1 MIFSQ
6 DPRFTFDT
14 FVVGPGNRLA
24 AAAAR
29 RAAESPRTAYNPL
42 FIYGALGSGKTHLLQ
57 AVGALALAVRPELR
71 VLYLTADG
79 LVDRVSAAVGS
90 GSMDALRDEL
100 LEAELVLLDGVQ
112 ALAGKSRTQE
122 ELLALWDELEW
133 AAQIVLAAESATA
146 ELPGIEPELRARFLR
161 GLAVDLPAAS
171 DDGADARSEI
181 ARRAADQRGISL
193 GEGAAEEI
201 ARLPLGNAA
210 GLVAAVERV
219 GAAQVERG
227 RTLPRDEVAG
237 VAHPASAPPIHTPDE
252 FSAFLSD
259 IAATVEE
266 IVETAPWRRRLA
278 EAILRW
284 EGEGIRT
291 RRLEAAL
298 DADTAPDVEAV
309 LAAFAADVET
319 LRGIRRELEEMRSD
333 SAKSPVLGDPDRVG
347 EAEAL
352 LVGARAA
359 AERRAEEAAR
369 AQPQADRWYFN
380 PEKTALD
387 WLALEDRL
395 VEELG

>member
-6 DPRFTFDT
+6 DSRFTFDT
-14 FVVGPGNRLA
+14 FVVGPGNRMA

-42 FIYGALGSGKTHLLQ
+42 LIYGAAGTGKTHLLQ
-57 AVGALALAVRPELR
+57 AVGALALAVRPDLR
-71 VLYLTADG
+71 VVYLTADG

-90 GSMDALRDEL
+90 GSMHALRDEL
-100 LEAELVLLDGVQ
+100 LEAELVLLDELH

-133 AAQIVLAAESATA
+133 TAQIVLAAESPSA
-146 ELPGIEPELRARFLR
+146 ELPGIEPELRARFTR
-161 GLAVDLPAAS
+161 GLAVDLPPVS
-171 DDGADARSEI
+171 DDGADSREEI
-181 ARRAADQRGISL
+181 ARKAAEQRGIAL
-193 GEGAAEEI
+193 VDGAAAEI

-210 GLVAAVERV
+210 GVVAAVERV
-219 GAAQVERG
+219 GAAQAERG
-227 RTLPRDEVAG
+227 GTLDRGEVAG
-237 VAHPASAPPIHTPDE
+237 IARPEPAGHTPDE

-266 IVETAPWRRRLA
+266 IVETAPWRKRLA

-298 DADTAPDVEAV
+298 DADTAPDVDAV
-309 LAAFAADVET
+309 LDSFAADVET
-319 LRGIRRELEEMRSD
+319 LRGIRRALEEMRSD
-333 SAKSPVLGDPDRVG
+333 SARSPVLADPDRVG

-359 AERRAEEAAR
+359 AERKAEEAAK
-369 AQPQADRWYFN
+369 AQPQVDRWFFN
-380 PEKTALD
+380 AEKTALT
-387 WLALEDRL
+387 WLALDDRL
-395 VEELG
+395 VEELA

>member
-14 FVVGPGNRLA
+14 FVVGPGNRMA

-42 FIYGALGSGKTHLLQ
+42 FIYGAPGTGKTHLLQ

-90 GSMDALRDEL
+90 GSMDALRDQL
-100 LEAELVLLDGVQ
+100 LEAELVLLDEVH

-133 AAQIVLAAESATA
+133 TAQIVLAAESTGAD
-146 ELPGIEPELRARFLR
+146 LHGIEPDLRARFVR

-171 DDGADARSEI
+171 DDGAESRREI
-181 ARRAADQRGISL
+181 AQKAADQRGITL
-193 GEGAAEEI
+193 GEGAAAEI
-201 ARLPLGNAA
+201 AGLPVGGAA

-219 GAAQVERG
+219 GAAQAERG
-227 RTLPRDEVAG
+227 GTLRRGEVAA
-237 VAHPASAPPIHTPDE
+237 VAHPGPAPLHTPDE

-266 IVETAPWRRRLA
+266 IVETAPWRKRLA

-298 DADTAPDVEAV
+298 DADSAPD
-309 LAAFAADVET
+309 LDTLLDSFAADVEA
-319 LRGIRRELEEMRSD
+319 LRRIRSDLEAVRAD
-333 SAKSPVLGDPDRVG
+333 SAKSPVLADPDRVG

-352 LVGARAA
+352 LVSVRAA
-359 AERRAEEAAR
+359 AERKAEEAVK
-369 AQPQADRWYFN
+369 AQPQVDRWYFN
-380 PEKTALD
+380 AEKTALG

-395 VEELG
+395 VEELA

>member
-1 MIFSQ
+1 MIFQQ

-14 FVVGPGNRLA
+14 FVVGPGNRMA

-29 RAAESPRTAYNPL
+29 RVAEAPRTAYNPL
-42 FIYGALGSGKTHLLQ
+42 LIHGAPGTGKTHLLQ
-57 AVGALALAVRPELR
+57 SVGALALAVRPDLR

-100 LEAELVLLDGVQ
+100 LEAELVLLDEVH

-133 AAQIVLAAESATA
+133 AAQVVLAAESVSPD
-146 ELPGIEPELRARFLR
+146 LPGIEPELRARFVR
-161 GLAVDLPAAS
+161 GLAVDLPAAA
-171 DDGADARSEI
+171 DDGDEPRREI
-181 ARRAADQRGISL
+181 ARKAAVQRGITL

-219 GAAQVERG
+219 GAAQAERG
-227 RTLPRDEVAG
+227 GTLRTAEVAA
-237 VAHPASAPPIHTPDE
+237 VAQPEPPGHTLDE

-259 IAATVEE
+259 ISATVEE
-266 IVETAPWRRRLA
+266 IVETAPWRKRLA

-298 DADTAPDVEAV
+298 DADTAPD
-309 LAAFAADVET
+309 LDTLLNAFAEDVEK
-319 LRGIRRELEEMRSD
+319 LRGIRAELDALRSD
-333 SAKSPVLGDPDRVG
+333 SVKSPVLADPDRVG

-359 AERRAEEAAR
+359 AERKAEEAVK
-369 AQPQADRWYFN
+369 AQPQVDRWYFN
-380 PEKTALD
+380 AEKTALG
-387 WLALEDRL
+387 WLALEDRV
-395 VEELG
+395 VEELA

>member
-14 FVVGPGNRLA
+14 FVLGPGNRMA

-42 FIYGALGSGKTHLLQ
+42 LIYGAPGSGKTHLLQ
-57 AVGALALAVRPELR
+57 AVGALALAVRPDLR
-71 VLYLTADG
+71 VLYMTAEG

-100 LEAELVLLDGVQ
+100 LEAELVLLDEVH

-133 AAQIVLAAESATA
+133 TAQIVLAAASPTA
-146 ELPGIEPELRARFLR
+146 ELAGIEPDLRARFTR

-171 DDGADARSEI
+171 DDGADSRQEI
-181 ARRAADQRGISL
+181 ARKAASQRGITL

-219 GAAQVERG
+219 GAAQEERG
-227 RTLPRDEVAG
+227 GTLPRGEVAG
-237 VAHPASAPPIHTPDE
+237 VAHPEPSPLHTPDE

-266 IVETAPWRRRLA
+266 MVETAPWRKRLA

-298 DADTAPDVEAV
+298 DADTAPDVDAI
-309 LAAFAADVET
+309 LASFGADVET
-319 LRGIRRELEEMRSD
+319 LRGIRRELEGMRSD
-333 SAKSPVLGDPDRVG
+333 SAKSPVLNDPDRVG
-347 EAEAL
+347 EGEAL
-352 LVGARAA
+352 LVSARAA
-359 AERRAEEAAR
+359 AERKAEEAVR
-369 AQPQADRWYFN
+369 AQPQVDRWYFN
-380 PEKTALD
+380 GEKTALD
-387 WLALEDRL
+387 WLALDDRL
-395 VEELG
+395 VEELA

>member
-14 FVVGPGNRLA
+14 FVLGPGNRMA

-29 RAAESPRTAYNPL
+29 RVAESPRTAYNPL
-42 FIYGALGSGKTHLLQ
+42 LIYGAPGSGKTHLLQ

-71 VLYLTADG
+71 VLYMTAEG

-100 LEAELVLLDGVQ
+100 LEAELVLLDEVH

-133 AAQIVLAAESATA
+133 TAQIVLAAAATTA
-146 ELPGIEPELRARFLR
+146 ELPGIEPDLRARFTR

-171 DDGADARSEI
+171 DDGTDSRQEI
-181 ARRAADQRGISL
+181 ARKAASQRGITL

-219 GAAQVERG
+219 GAAQEERG
-227 RTLPRDEVAG
+227 GTLKRGEVAG
-237 VAHPASAPPIHTPDE
+237 VAHPEPSPLHTPDE

-266 IVETAPWRRRLA
+266 MVETAPWRKRLA

-298 DADTAPDVEAV
+298 DADTAPDVDAI
-309 LAAFAADVET
+309 LAAFGADVET
-319 LRGIRRELEEMRSD
+319 LRGIRRELEGMRSD
-333 SAKSPVLGDPDRVG
+333 SARSPVLNDPDRVG

-352 LVGARAA
+352 LVSAKAA
-359 AERRAEEAAR
+359 AERKAEEAVK
-369 AQPQADRWYFN
+369 AQPQVDRWYFN
-380 PEKTALD
+380 GEKAALD
-387 WLALEDRL
+387 WLALDDRL
-395 VEELG
+395 VEELA

>member
-14 FVVGPGNRLA
+14 FVVGPGNRMA

-42 FIYGALGSGKTHLLQ
+42 FIYGAPGTGKTHLLQ

-71 VLYLTADG
+71 VLYFTADG

-90 GSMDALRDEL
+90 GSMDALRDQL
-100 LEAELVLLDGVQ
+100 LEAELVLLDEVH

-133 AAQIVLAAESATA
+133 TAQIVLAAESTGAD
-146 ELPGIEPELRARFLR
+146 LHGIEPDLRARFVR

-171 DDGADARSEI
+171 DDGADSRREI
-181 ARRAADQRGISL
+181 AQKAADQRGITL
-193 GEGAAEEI
+193 GEGAAAEI
-201 ARLPLGNAA
+201 AGLPVGNAA

-219 GAAQVERG
+219 GAAQAERG
-227 RTLPRDEVAG
+227 GTLRRGEVAA
-237 VAHPASAPPIHTPDE
+237 VAHPEPAPLHTPDE

-266 IVETAPWRRRLA
+266 IVETAPWRKRLA

-298 DADTAPDVEAV
+298 DADSAPDLDTLLASFATDVEA
-309 LAAFAADVET
+309 
-319 LRGIRRELEEMRSD
+319 LRRIRRDLEAVRAD
-333 SAKSPVLGDPDRVG
+333 SAKSPVLADPDRVG

-352 LVGARAA
+352 LVSVRAA
-359 AERRAEEAAR
+359 AERKAEEAVK
-369 AQPQADRWYFN
+369 AQPQVDRWYFN
-380 PEKTALD
+380 AEKTALG

-395 VEELG
+395 VEELA

>member
-14 FVVGPGNRLA
+14 FVVGPGNRMA

-42 FIYGALGSGKTHLLQ
+42 FIHGAPGSGKTHLLQ

-100 LEAELVLLDGVQ
+100 LEAELVLLDEVHL
-112 ALAGKSRTQE
+112 LAGKSRTQE

-133 AAQIVLAAESATA
+133 TAQIVLAAASASA
-146 ELPGIEPELRARFLR
+146 DLPGIEPELRARFVR

-171 DDGADARSEI
+171 DDGADSRQEI
-181 ARRAADQRGISL
+181 AQKAADQRGITL
-193 GEGAAEEI
+193 GEGAAAEI
-201 ARLPLGNAA
+201 AKLPVGNAA
-210 GLVAAVERV
+210 GLIAAVERV
-219 GAAQVERG
+219 GAAQAQRG
-227 RTLPRDEVAG
+227 ATLRRGEVAA
-237 VAHPASAPPIHTPDE
+237 VANPEPAPVHSADE

-266 IVETAPWRRRLA
+266 IVETAPWRKKLA

-298 DADTAPDVEAV
+298 DADTAPDLDTLLES
-309 LAAFAADVET
+309 FAADVET
-319 LRGIRRELEEMRSD
+319 LRGIRRELEAIRAD
-333 SAKSPVLGDPDRVG
+333 SAKSPVLADPDRVG

-352 LVGARAA
+352 LVSAKAA
-359 AERRAEEAAR
+359 AERRAEEAVK
-369 AQPQADRWYFN
+369 AQPQVDRWYFN
-380 PEKTALD
+380 AEKTALG
-387 WLALEDRL
+387 WLALEDRV
-395 VEELG
+395 VEELA

>member
-14 FVVGPGNRLA
+14 FVVGPGNRMA

-42 FIYGALGSGKTHLLQ
+42 LIHGASGSGKTHLLQ
-57 AVGALALAVRPELR
+57 AVGALALAVRPDLR
-71 VLYLTADG
+71 VLYMTADG

-100 LEAELVLLDGVQ
+100 LEAELVLLDEVH

-133 AAQIVLAAESATA
+133 TAQIVLAAASPSA
-146 ELPGIEPELRARFLR
+146 ELAGIEPELRARFTR

-171 DDGADARSEI
+171 DDGAESRQEI
-181 ARRAADQRGISL
+181 ARKAAVQRGITL
-193 GEGAAEEI
+193 VDGAAEDI

-210 GLVAAVERV
+210 GVVAAVERV
-219 GAAQVERG
+219 GAAQAERG
-227 RTLPRDEVAG
+227 GTLDRGEVVG
-237 VAHPASAPPIHTPDE
+237 VATPDPAGHTPDE
-252 FSAFLSD
+252 FSVFLSD

-266 IVETAPWRRRLA
+266 IVETAPWRKRLA

-298 DADTAPDVEAV
+298 DADTAPDVDAI
-309 LAAFAADVET
+309 LDSFAADVDA
-319 LRGIRRELEEMRSD
+319 LRGIRRELETIRSD
-333 SAKSPVLGDPDRVG
+333 SARSPVLGDPDRVG

-352 LVGARAA
+352 LVSARAA
-359 AERRAEEAAR
+359 AERRAEEAAK
-369 AQPQADRWYFN
+369 AQPQVDRWFFN
-380 PEKTALD
+380 AEKAAWD
-387 WLALEDRL
+387 WLALDDRL
-395 VEELG
+395 VEELA

>member
-14 FVVGPGNRLA
+14 FVVGPGNRMA

-42 FIYGALGSGKTHLLQ
+42 FIYGAPGSGKTHLLQ

-100 LEAELVLLDGVQ
+100 LEAELVLLDEVH

-133 AAQIVLAAESATA
+133 TAQIVLAAEGTGAD
-146 ELPGIEPELRARFLR
+146 LPGIEPELRARFVR
-161 GLAVDLPAAS
+161 GLSVDLPPAS
-171 DDGADARSEI
+171 DDGDASRREI
-181 ARRAADQRGISL
+181 AQKAAEQRGITL
-193 GEGAAEEI
+193 GEGAADEI

-219 GAAQVERG
+219 GAAQAERG
-227 RTLPRDEVAG
+227 GTLPRGEVAA
-237 VAHPASAPPIHTPDE
+237 VAHPEPAPVHSPDE
-252 FSAFLSD
+252 FSAFLND

-266 IVETAPWRRRLA
+266 IVETAPWRKRLA

-298 DADTAPDVEAV
+298 DADTAPDVDTLLE
-309 LAAFAADVET
+309 AFAADVET
-319 LRGIRRELEEMRSD
+319 LRGIRRELEGMRSD
-333 SAKSPVLGDPDRVG
+333 SAKSPVLSDPDRVN

-352 LVGARAA
+352 LVSARAA
-359 AERRAEEAAR
+359 AERKAEEAAK
-369 AQPQADRWYFN
+369 AQPQVDRWYFN
-380 PEKTALD
+380 PEKAAWD
-387 WLALEDRL
+387 WLALDDRL
-395 VEELG
+395 VEELA

>member
-14 FVVGPGNRLA
+14 FVVGPGNRMA

-42 FIYGALGSGKTHLLQ
+42 LIYGAPGSGKTHLLQ
-57 AVGALALAVRPELR
+57 AVGALALAVRPDLR
-71 VLYLTADG
+71 VLYMTAEG

-90 GSMDALRDEL
+90 GSMEGLRDEL
-100 LEAELVLLDGVQ
+100 LEAELVLLDEVH

-133 AAQIVLAAESATA
+133 TAQIVLAAASTTA
-146 ELPGIEPELRARFLR
+146 ELPGIEPDLRARFAR
-161 GLAVDLPAAS
+161 GLAVDLPAAT
-171 DDGADARSEI
+171 DEGAGPRQEI
-181 ARRAADQRGISL
+181 ARKAAVQRGITL

-201 ARLPLGNAA
+201 GRLPLANAA
-210 GLVAAVERV
+210 GVVAAVERV
-219 GAAQVERG
+219 GAAQEERG
-227 RTLPRDEVAG
+227 GTLQRGEVAG
-237 VAHPASAPPIHTPDE
+237 VAQPDPHPLHSADE

-266 IVETAPWRRRLA
+266 MVETAPWRKRLA

-284 EGEGIRT
+284 EGEGVRT

-298 DADTAPDVEAV
+298 DADTAPDVDAI
-309 LAAFAADVET
+309 LASFATDVET
-319 LRGIRRELEEMRSD
+319 LRGIRRELEATRAD
-333 SAKSPVLGDPDRVG
+333 SAKSPVLNDPDRVG

-352 LVGARAA
+352 LVSARAA
-359 AERRAEEAAR
+359 AERKAEEAVR
-369 AQPQADRWYFN
+369 SQPQVDRWYFN
-380 PEKTALD
+380 AEKTALD
-387 WLALEDRL
+387 WLALDDRL
-395 VEELG
+395 VEELA

>member
-14 FVVGPGNRLA
+14 FVVGPGYRMA

-42 FIYGALGSGKTHLLQ
+42 LIYGATGSGKTHLLR
-57 AVGALALAVRPELR
+57 AVGALALAVRPDLR

-100 LEAELVLLDGVQ
+100 LEAELVLLDEVH

-133 AAQIVLAAESATA
+133 TAQIVLAAASTTA
-146 ELPGIEPELRARFLR
+146 ELPGVEAELRTRFTR
-161 GLAVDLPAAS
+161 GLTVDLPAVS
-171 DDGADARSEI
+171 DEGTDSRREI
-181 ARRAADQRGISL
+181 ARRAAEQRGIVL

-201 ARLPLGNAA
+201 ARLPLASAA
-210 GLVAAVERV
+210 GVVAAVERL
-219 GAAQVERG
+219 GAAQAERG
-227 RTLPRDEVAG
+227 ETLDRGEVAG
-237 VAHPASAPPIHTPDE
+237 VAHPEPSAVHTADE
-252 FSAFLSD
+252 FSAFLTD

-266 IVETAPWRRRLA
+266 IVETAPWRKRLA

-298 DADTAPDVEAV
+298 DADTAPDVDAI
-309 LAAFAADVET
+309 LAAFAADVQT
-319 LRGIRRELEEMRSD
+319 LRGIRGELEGMRSD
-333 SAKSPVLGDPDRVG
+333 SARSPVLNDPDRVG

-352 LVGARAA
+352 LVSAKAA
-359 AERRAEEAAR
+359 AERRAEEAAK
-369 AQPQADRWYFN
+369 AQPQVDRWYFN
-380 PEKTALD
+380 GEKAALD
-387 WLALEDRL
+387 WLALDDRV
-395 VEELG
+395 VEELV